1 MAGYIWIPDWGSGRS
16 VYREAKAIRLTRP
29 LLRTI
34 KRMSLEELDTWLK
47 AFSEEAYNE
56 GYAEGLTAD
65 LDGEEFIVMDENE
78 ARKRVPE
85 EALKKLMEDKG

>member
-1 MAGYIWIPDWGSGRS
+1 M
-16 VYREAKAIRLTRP
+16 IRLTRP

-47 AFSEEAYNE
+47 AFYEEAYNE

-65 LDGEEFIVMDENE
+65 LDGEEFIVMDEDG
-78 ARKRVPE
+78 ARKRLPE
-85 EALKKLMEDKG
+85 EAVQKLIGGAV